1 MIKILKDTSKSIT
14 DANYNEFSYA
24 LTVLSVMSIVVFS
37 VITGVGYFATT
48 PEEMG
53 NLSLV
58 APPGAKVWL
67 IGLIMVIISIIFG
80 IFTLFAD
87 SQYTSNDDRRFLVAG
102 YFWIFATCSGALLM
116 VAPFILLY
124 DFTRYLFYAV
134 NFCLEHFFMLF
145 APRKTKE
152 KMIVREKTEKEM
164 INTYNNFLRN

>member
-1 MIKILKDTSKSIT
+1 MINLLKDTSKSIT

-80 IFTLFAD
+80 VFTLFAD

-102 YFWIFATCSGALLM
+102 YFWVFATCSGALLI

-164 INTYNNFLRN
+164 ISTYNNFLKN

>member
-1 MIKILKDTSKSIT
+1 MIKLLKDTGKSIT

-24 LTVLSVMSIVVFS
+24 LTVLSVMCIVVFS
-37 VITGVGYFATT
+37 VITGVGYFATS

-67 IGLIMVIISIIFG
+67 IGLIIVIISIIFG

-102 YFWIFATCSGALLM
+102 YFCT
-116 VAPFILLY
+116 
-124 DFTRYLFYAV
+124 
-134 NFCLEHFFMLF
+134 
-145 APRKTKE
+145 
-152 KMIVREKTEKEM
+152 
-164 INTYNNFLRN
+164 

>member
-1 MIKILKDTSKSIT
+1 MIKLLKDTSKSIT

-48 PEEMG
+48 PEEIG

-67 IGLIMVIISIIFG
+67 IGLIIVIISIIFG

-87 SQYTSNDDRRFLVAG
+87 SQYTSNDNRRFLVAG
-102 YFWIFATCSGALLM
+102 YFWVFATCSGALLI

-164 INTYNNFLRN
+164 ISTYNNFLRN

>member
-1 MIKILKDTSKSIT
+1 MIKLLKDTGKSIT

-24 LTVLSVMSIVVFS
+24 LTVLSVMCIVVFS

-102 YFWIFATCSGALLM
+102 YFWVFATCSGALLM

-152 KMIVREKTEKEM
+152 KMKKKKKTEKEM
-164 INTYNNFLRN
+164 ISTYNNFLRN

>member
-1 MIKILKDTSKSIT
+1 MIKLLKDTGKSIT

-24 LTVLSVMSIVVFS
+24 LTVLSVMCIVVFS
-37 VITGVGYFATT
+37 VITGVGYFATS

-102 YFWIFATCSGALLM
+102 YFWVFATCSGALLI

-124 DFTRYLFYAV
+124 DFTRYLFYTV

-152 KMIVREKTEKEM
+152 KMIIKEKTEKEM
-164 INTYNNFLRN
+164 ISTYNNFLRN

>member
-1 MIKILKDTSKSIT
+1 MINLLKDTSKSIT
-14 DANYNEFSYA
+14 DTNYNEFSYA
-24 LTVLSVMSIVVFS
+24 LMILSIMGIIVFGIVTS
-37 VITGVGYFATT
+37 VGYFATS

-53 NLSLV
+53 NLSLITQ
-58 APPGAKVWL
+58 PGDKIWL
-67 IGLIMVIISIIFG
+67 IGLISVIISVIFG

-87 SQYTSNDDRRFLVAG
+87 SQYKVNDDRRFLVAG
-102 YFWIFATCSGALLM
+102 YFWVFATCSGALLM

-124 DFTRYLFYAV
+124 DVSKYLFYAV

>member
-102 YFWIFATCSGALLM
+102 YFWVFATCSGALLM

>member
-1 MIKILKDTSKSIT
+1 MIKLLKNTSKSIT

-24 LTVLSVMSIVVFS
+24 LTVLSVISIIVFS
-37 VITGVGYFATT
+37 VITGVSYFAGS

-53 NLSLV
+53 KLMLI
-58 APPGAKVWL
+58 APPGDTKWL
-67 IGLIMVIISIIFG
+67 IGLIIVLTSVIFG
-80 IFTLFAD
+80 VFTLFAD
-87 SQYTSNDDRRFLVAG
+87 SHYEAGDDQRFLVAG
-102 YFWIFATCSGALLM
+102 YFWVFATCSGALLM

-152 KMIVREKTEKEM
+152 KMIVKEKTEKEM
-164 INTYNNFLRN
+164 ISTYNNFLRN